1 MTPLCKSTGFLAAV
15 SITILLCASPGAQ
28 ADVFEVTLEGI
39 WFWYDGQQNMDIELT
54 IDPGD
59 TVRWLWVEGY
69 HNVVSGFP
77 DDENP
82 GELFFS
88 GPPIDEPGTI
98 FEFTFDVE
106 PGVYGYHCHPHEE
119 FGMVSFVTVTPAPGG
134 VGMLVAGALLWGP
147 RRRRRST

>member
-1 MTPLCKSTGFLAAV
+1 MTQRCKSTGFLVAV

-28 ADVFEVTLEGI
+28 AEVFEVTLQGI
-39 WFWYDGQQNMDIELT
+39 WFSYDGQQNMDIELT
-54 IDPGD
+54 INPGD

-88 GPPIDEPGTI
+88 GPPTYEPGTI
-98 FEFTFDVE
+98 FEFTFLE
-106 PGVYGYHCHPHEE
+106 PGVFGYHCHPHEKY
-119 FGMVSFVTVTPAPGG
+119 GMISFVTVTPAPGG
-134 VGMLVAGALLWGP
+134 VGMLVAGGLLCGP
-147 RRRRRST
+147 RRRRRPT